1 MNFAQ
6 GGRFMKRLVHLAV
19 LFVTIALPAAAQY
32 RQWQQWNL
40 SSDDQRRY
48 DSYFSRWQD
57 SRQRNDHDETRSMEK
72 RMLDIYRRYNIPG
85 QTPFWR
91 VSSNARSAR
100 NPWRGKLSGDDQRRF
115 DSYFSRWQEYRQRN
129 DRDEIRSME
138 KRMQDIYSRYRIPP
152 RTPYFWVASSS
163 GDQDWDAWEN
173 DRWRGRLSG
182 EDQRRFD
189 SYYSRWLEYRRRND
203 RDEMRSMESRMQDVM
218 SHYDI
223 PTQVPFE
230 QIASR

>member
-1 MNFAQ
+1 
-6 GGRFMKRLVHLAV
+6 MKRLFGLAILLITV
-19 LFVTIALPAAAQY
+19 ALPALAQY

-40 SSDDQRRY
+40 SSGDQQRY

-57 SRQRNDHDETRSMEK
+57 SRQRNDRDETRSMEK
-72 RMLDIYRRYNIPG
+72 RMLDIYAHYNIPA

-91 VSSNARSAR
+91 VSSNARSGR

-115 DSYFSRWQEYRQRN
+115 DSYYSRWQEYRQRN

-138 KRMQDIYSRYRIPP
+138 KRMLDIYSHYRIPP
-152 RTPYFWVASSS
+152 RTPYFWVASNA
-163 GDQDWDAWEN
+163 GDQDWDQWEA
-173 DRWRGRLSG
+173 DRWRGRLSP

-189 SYYSRWLEYRRRND
+189 SYYSRWIENRRRND
-203 RDEMRSMESRMQDVM
+203 GDEIRSMEKRMQDVM
-218 SHYDI
+218 AQYDI
-223 PTQVPFE
+223 PSGVPYD